1 MQITLQHYIIL
12 SILLFSIGIIGVVTR
27 RNLLIILMSIELM
40 ISAANLSLVAFAR
53 WNLIPQGKVIALFV
67 MAIAAAGVAV
77 GLGII
82 IALSRNKSGVAIDE
96 WKMLKG

>member
-12 SILLFSIGIIGVVTR
+12 SIMLFSIGIVGVVTR
-27 RNLLIILMSIELM
+27 RNILIILMSIELM

-82 IALSRNKSGVAIDE
+82 IALFRNKPGVSVDE

>member
-12 SILLFSIGIIGVVTR
+12 SILLFSIGIVGVVTR

-40 ISAANLSLVAFAR
+40 ISAANISLVAFAR
-53 WNLIPQGKVIALFV
+53 WNLVPQGKVIALFIL
-67 MAIAAAGVAV
+67 AIAAAGVAV

-82 IALSRNKSGVAIDE
+82 VALFRNKPGVLIDE